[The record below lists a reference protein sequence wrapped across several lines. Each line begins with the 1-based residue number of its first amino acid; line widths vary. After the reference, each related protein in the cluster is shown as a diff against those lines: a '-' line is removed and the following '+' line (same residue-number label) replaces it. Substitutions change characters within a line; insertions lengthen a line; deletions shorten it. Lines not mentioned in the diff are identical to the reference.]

1 MCVIHWFYNSILTC
15 SKLSSHTTSDSFLT
29 VTLRFVS
36 LPSFIINDSS
46 IGQVLYWQSKEELNT
61 WERHDCIVSL
71 GASQTDFSPNPSPMN
86 PDDRHLYSTQILKRW
101 PKSEIYR
108 IIVDPY
114 LTLNRRIRAN
124 YWPAKIWTWLILNLN
139 FISKKSENPSSKTS
153 F

>member
-1 MCVIHWFYNSILTC
+1 MCLLHWFYNSILTC

-71 GASQTDFSPNPSPMN
+71 GASQTDFSPNPSPMS
-86 PDDRHLYSTQILKRW
+86 PDDRHLFHLDSQKVAKTGDI
-101 PKSEIYR
+101 SDYR
-108 IIVDPY
+108 LSVFDLESSYP
-114 LTLNRRIRAN
+114 
-124 YWPAKIWTWLILNLN
+124 
-139 FISKKSENPSSKTS
+139 SKLLASENMDLINIKS
-153 F
+153 